1 MALKPILFFP
11 CKSAWPRDNGTLDLI
26 AACPV
31 GLPVRGPFPTRA
43 EINLVV
49 AVLLEE
55 EADGDLCGPD
65 GKAPML
71 IRLRGPKGD
80 SDITTAALTVRPEL
94 GRGSFIGVCN
104 FAVYSHGRHLL
115 MLLDPE
121 TQRSLITYP
130 LSLDPE

>member
-11 CKSAWPRDNGTLDLI
+11 CDKAWPRGDGTLDLI

-31 GLPVRGPFPTRA
+31 GLPVHGPFPTRV

-49 AVLLEE
+49 AVLIDE
-55 EADGDLCGPD
+55 EAGGDVCDAD

-71 IRLRGPKGD
+71 IRLKGPKGNA
-80 SDITTAALTVRPEL
+80 DITTAALTVRPEL
-94 GRGSFIGVCN
+94 GRGSFIGICN